1 MKKIIYLL
9 LFINLNLFAQNKVL
23 FVDDAFRFEATV
35 FNNTLELNW
44 DIAEG
49 YYLYKNKIKIS
60 TDFKTKLNQADFP
73 KGKMKED
80 FTFGKVEI
88 YRGKVWVTTPIVSS
102 ETKKFKLQVSYQ
114 GCADIGICYP
124 PVKKTVN
131 LTIDN
136 FKKPKTIT
144 DKTFDFF
151 SSIGN
156 TPPKTS
162 PKLLSSSR
170 NSNKILSAEQA
181 FILTITKLDDSTL
194 LASWDIQPSYY
205 LYHNKFFLDVKGAE
219 FGDIDFPKGKIK
231 DDDYFGKV
239 QTHRGLLEVKLP
251 LKNIKDKNLELIVNY
266 QGCADAGVCYPPQK
280 TRTKL
285 NLNTSETTPLIPNT
299 TEPKVKAITNKSA
312 VKTENLS
319 EQDSIVAVLES
330 SNFWVI
336 LLLFLGFGLL
346 LTFTPCV
353 FPMIPILSRMIIGQG
368 ETITTKR
375 AFIMSLTF
383 VLAMA
388 ITYAIIGVV
397 AGYYGGNLQIIFQ
410 NQWALISFSAIFII
424 LALSMFGLFEIQ
436 LPRSFQAKVSQ
447 KSAKHSNSGLG
458 GVFIMGFLSTLIV
471 GPCAAPALAGAF
483 IYIGNTGDAAL
494 GGMALFS
501 MGIGMGLPL
510 IIIGTTAGKFLPKAG
525 LWMDKVKGV
534 FGLMMLGVAVYL
546 LDRIIPNSVSLILWA
561 ILITFSAIYLGA
573 LDTLTKNSGLMTRL
587 WKTFNLILLGY
598 AILLWLLVVRGPE
611 SGGHMLAPLQGL
623 NFNSSQITNAT
634 KKHAKFISIDSSKAL
649 DDILNVNPNKLV
661 ILDFQADWC
670 ISCKELE
677 RFVFSKPAVI
687 SALEKVIF
695 LKIDVTKNNTN
706 DKEIMR
712 RFNIIGPPA
721 FLFFKQNSEI
731 KNARLVGEFD
741 ADFFINHLK
750 QYK

>member
-1 MKKIIYLL
+1 MKKIISLL
-9 LFINLNLFAQNKVL
+9 FFINLNLFAQNEIL
-23 FVDDAFRFEATV
+23 TVDDAFRFEANV
-35 FNNTLELNW
+35 FNNTIELSW

-49 YYLYKNKIKIS
+49 YYLYKNKIKIT
-60 TDFKTKLNQADFP
+60 TDFKTELGEANFP
-73 KGKMKED
+73 KGKIKND

-88 YRGKVWVTTPIVSS
+88 YRGKVWVTVPIVNS
-102 ETKKFKLQVSYQ
+102 ENKQFKLQISYQ

-124 PVKKTVN
+124 PVRKKIN

-136 FKKPKTIT
+136 FKKPKTLT

-151 SSIGN
+151 NNI
-156 TPPKTS
+156 
-162 PKLLSSSR
+162 
-170 NSNKILSAEQA
+170 SNKTFKMSSGLLAESSNSEDILSPEQA
-181 FILTITKLDDSTL
+181 FVLTITKLDGSTL

-205 LYHNKFFLDVKGAE
+205 LYRNKFFLDIKGAE
-219 FGDIDFPKGKIK
+219 FAEINFPKGKIK

-239 QTHRGLLEVKLP
+239 QIHRGLLEVKLP
-251 LKNIKDKNLELIVNY
+251 LKNIKNKNLELIVNY

-280 TRTKL
+280 TTTKV
-285 NLNTSETTPLIPNT
+285 NFNTGEMILLSPNVTKPKIKTTTSKPTL
-299 TEPKVKAITNKSA
+299 
-312 VKTENLS
+312 KTKTLS
-319 EQDSIVAVLES
+319 EQDSIVAVLEN

-383 VLAMA
+383 VLTMA
-388 ITYAIIGVV
+388 ITYAIIGIV
-397 AGYYGGNLQIIFQ
+397 AGYSGANLQIIFQ
-410 NQWALISFSAIFII
+410 NQWALMSFSIIFVI

-436 LPRSFQAKVSQ
+436 LPRNFQAKISQ
-447 KSAKHSNSGLG
+447 KSAQHSGNSLG
-458 GVFIMGFLSTLIV
+458 NVFIMGFLSTLIV

-483 IYIGNTGDAAL
+483 IYIGNTGDAVL

-561 ILITFSAIYLGA
+561 SLITFSAIYLGA

-587 WKTFNLILLGY
+587 WKTCNLILLGY
-598 AILLWLLVVRGPE
+598 AVLLWLLVVRGPD

-623 NFNSSQITNAT
+623 NFNTSQTTN
-634 KKHAKFISIDSSKAL
+634 KGHAKFISINSSKAL
-649 DDILNVNPNKLV
+649 DDILIVNPNKLV

-677 RFVFSKPAVI
+677 RFVFSKPVVI
-687 SALEKVIF
+687 SALEETIF

-712 RFNIIGPPA
+712 QFNIIGPPA
-721 FLFFKQNSEI
+721 FLFFKQNTEI
-731 KNARLVGEFD
+731 KNARLIGEFD
-741 ADFFINHLK
+741 ADFFINHLN